1 MRGSIEMQPAKRRC
15 YAWWLGLVTFTLA
28 LLSTS
33 CGAAMESESVDAAP
47 QAPVGGAVA
56 AMPAPSAATPGAPGE
71 PEADMSSGNAFG
83 APAPPPP
90 PPSDAAGVAGKAEPT
105 AVLASEDKP
114 APLLIYRATLT
125 MAVFETKKVMD
136 AIEALAKG
144 IGGYLVARDD
154 LSITVRV
161 PASKFD
167 GALNDIAK
175 QGDELHRQVEVS
187 DVTAEFND
195 LSIEL
200 KNAEVVRERLVVLL
214 ERAQKVEEALAVEA
228 ELARLTDKIER
239 IKGKLKLLRELV
251 AFSTVTVRFEARPVE
266 RVDSNVQLPF
276 PWLKQLGLVE
286 LLRL

>member
-1 MRGSIEMQPAKRRC
+1 MRGSIEVLPAKRRF

-33 CGAAMESESVDAAP
+33 CGAAMEGESATAP
-47 QAPVGGAVA
+47 QAAGGMAEMA
-56 AMPAPSAATPGAPGE
+56 PPAPAAPAPGTPAE
-71 PEADMSSGNAFG
+71 PEADMSSGNTLA

-90 PPSDAAGVAGKAEPT
+90 PPSDAAGEPAKT
-105 AVLASEDKP
+105 EPAVLASEEKP

-175 QGDELHRQVEVS
+175 EGDELHRQVEVS

-200 KNAEVVRERLVVLL
+200 KNAEVVRERLVALL
-214 ERAQKVEEALAVEA
+214 DKAQKVEEALAVEA

-239 IKGKLKLLRELV
+239 IKGKLKLMRELV

-286 LLRL
+286 LLSL